1 MKALNPLRMIP
12 LLALASAGTVLAAP
26 AESDWQRCRAIP
38 DPAARLACY
47 DSLPLSAPG
56 TAAAPAPT
64 AVERFGLEQKQALAG
79 AADEIS
85 SSLPGAFEGWRSGTR
100 FTLANGQVWQV
111 NDGSSATYDT
121 KDPKVTIRRGVFGVF
136 YLQIEGL
143 NKVVKVKRVQ

>member
-1 MKALNPLRMIP
+1 MKALTPLRMIP
-12 LLALASAGTVLAAP
+12 LLALAGAGSVLAAP
-26 AESDWQRCRAIP
+26 AEGDWQRCRVMP

-47 DSLPLSAPG
+47 DSLPLAAPG
-56 TAAAPAPT
+56 AAAAPAPT

-85 SSLPGAFEGWRSGTR
+85 SSLSGPFEGWRSGTR

-111 NDGSSATYDT
+111 SDGSSTTYT
-121 KDPKVTIRRGVFGVF
+121 AQDPKVTIRRGVFGVF